1 MATAVK
7 TSEIEKAEAKEESV
21 SHLLQGDHVASKGM
35 QLSTSWSY
43 TQVPRE
49 QQQQGASSE
58 DDREDKRRQDTQLQG
73 WHLQSVQQN
82 DKNKSH
88 APGMTQN
95 AALETL
101 SHRNEAQRGGQPSV
115 LASAEMPFLVL
126 IPDTQPQPAAA
137 IQSRGVASPV
147 PVHFRMVND
156 SSGLEKGATMDSHQ
170 PQMQHSTQD
179 VTIQNGT
186 LSRQAQ
192 VGGADAH
199 QPTAQL
205 TIFYAGMVHVYD
217 DIPPSKAQA
226 IMLLAGSGNAW
237 SSNRINLPGRGATA
251 QLFSAPNPQLGP
263 STSVPPVAQAAK
275 AAMTG
280 LPWPVL
286 PKLASNVIP
295 RSPIAK
301 TVDVVKELPQA
312 RQASLARFLENRK
325 DRVRMK
331 AAPYRIMK
339 EGSSTPPCNKSPGPP
354 CSRPQTWSSSPALMV
369 GISHQNA
376 QATQLKGD
384 PSCTSSGSEPN
395 SPTRAPPTPPQQSIA
410 GDNIAG
416 SSSGGRDLERKPNS
430 TECQSE
436 SLLHKAS
443 QESGEAMVVDAS

>member
-1 MATAVK
+1 M
-7 TSEIEKAEAKEESV
+7 I
-21 SHLLQGDHVASKGM
+21 
-35 QLSTSWSY
+35 
-43 TQVPRE
+43 
-49 QQQQGASSE
+49 
-58 DDREDKRRQDTQLQG
+58 
-73 WHLQSVQQN
+73 
-82 DKNKSH
+82 
-88 APGMTQN
+88 QN

-101 SHRNEAQRGGQPSV
+101 SYRNEAQRGGQPSV
-115 LASAEMPFLVL
+115 LASPEMPFVVL
-126 IPDTQPQPAAA
+126 IPDTQPQPQVA
-137 IQSRGVASPV
+137 IQSKGVASPL
-147 PVHFRMVND
+147 PVHFRVVNA
-156 SSGLEKGATMDSHQ
+156 SSGLENGATMDSQQ

-179 VTIQNGT
+179 VTFQNGT
-186 LSRQAQ
+186 LPRQAQ
-192 VGGADAH
+192 VGAH
-199 QPTAQL
+199 RATAQL

-217 DIPPSKAQA
+217 DIPLNKAQA
-226 IMLLAGSGNAW
+226 IMLLAGSGNAR

-263 STSVPPVAQAAK
+263 STSVPPVAQAAT
-275 AAMTG
+275 AAMTD
-280 LPWPVL
+280 LSWPVL
-286 PKLASNVIP
+286 PKLAANVIP

-376 QATQLKGD
+376 QATQLKRD
-384 PSCTSSGSEPN
+384 PSCTPSGSEPN

-416 SSSGGRDLERKPNS
+416 SSSGSRDLERKPNS

>member
-7 TSEIEKAEAKEESV
+7 TSDIEKAEAKEESV

-43 TQVPRE
+43 TQVPR
-49 QQQQGASSE
+49 QQQQQEASSE
-58 DDREDKRRQDTQLQG
+58 DDKEDKRRQETLQG
-73 WHLQSVQQN
+73 WHLQSLQQN
-82 DKNKSH
+82 GKNKSQ

-101 SHRNEAQRGGQPSV
+101 SYRNEAQRGGQPSV
-115 LASAEMPFLVL
+115 LVSAEMPFLVL
-126 IPDTQPQPAAA
+126 IPDTQPQPPAA
-137 IQSRGVASPV
+137 IQSRGVASAL
-147 PVHFRMVND
+147 PVHFRVVNA
-156 SSGLEKGATMDSHQ
+156 SSGLENGATMDSQQ

-186 LSRQAQ
+186 LPRQAQ

-199 QPTAQL
+199 QATAQL

-217 DIPPSKAQA
+217 DIPLNKAQA
-226 IMLLAGSGNAW
+226 IMLLAGSGN
-237 SSNRINLPGRGATA
+237 RRNLPGRGATA

-263 STSVPPVAQAAK
+263 STSVPPVAQAAT

-280 LPWPVL
+280 LSWPVL
-286 PKLASNVIP
+286 PKLAANVIP

-331 AAPYRIMK
+331 AAPYRITK

-354 CSRPQTWSSSPALMV
+354 CSRPQTWSPSPALMV

-376 QATQLKGD
+376 QATQLKRD

-416 SSSGGRDLERKPNS
+416 SSSGSRDLERKPNS

-436 SLLHKAS
+436 SSLHKAS

>member
-43 TQVPRE
+43 TQVPRQ

-58 DDREDKRRQDTQLQG
+58 DDKEDKRRQETQLQG
-73 WHLQSVQQN
+73 WHLQSSQQSG
-82 DKNKSH
+82 KNKSQ
-88 APGMTQN
+88 ASGRTQN

-101 SHRNEAQRGGQPSV
+101 SYRNEAQRGGQPSV

-126 IPDTQPQPAAA
+126 IPDTQPQPPAA
-137 IQSRGVASPV
+137 IHSRGVASPL
-147 PVHFRMVND
+147 PVHFRVVNA
-156 SSGLEKGATMDSHQ
+156 SSGLENGATMDSQQ

-186 LSRQAQ
+186 LPRQAQ

-199 QPTAQL
+199 RATAQL

-217 DIPPSKAQA
+217 DIPLNKAQA

-251 QLFSAPNPQLGP
+251 QLFSGPNPQLGP
-263 STSVPPVAQAAK
+263 STSVPPVAQAAT

-280 LPWPVL
+280 LSWPVL
-286 PKLASNVIP
+286 PKLAANVIP

-325 DRVRMK
+325 DR
-331 AAPYRIMK
+331 YYI
-339 EGSSTPPCNKSPGPP
+339 
-354 CSRPQTWSSSPALMV
+354 
-369 GISHQNA
+369 GI
-376 QATQLKGD
+376 
-384 PSCTSSGSEPN
+384 
-395 SPTRAPPTPPQQSIA
+395 
-410 GDNIAG
+410 
-416 SSSGGRDLERKPNS
+416 
-430 TECQSE
+430 
-436 SLLHKAS
+436 
-443 QESGEAMVVDAS
+443 

>member
-7 TSEIEKAEAKEESV
+7 TSEIEKAEVKEESV
-21 SHLLQGDHVASKGM
+21 SHLLQGDHVASKGL

-43 TQVPRE
+43 TQVPR

-58 DDREDKRRQDTQLQG
+58 DNKEDKRRQETQLQG
-73 WHLQSVQQN
+73 WQLQSLQQN
-82 DKNKSH
+82 GKNKSQ
-88 APGMTQN
+88 APGMIQN

-101 SHRNEAQRGGQPSV
+101 SYRNEAQRGGQPSV
-115 LASAEMPFLVL
+115 LASPEMPFVVL
-126 IPDTQPQPAAA
+126 IPDTQPQPQVA
-137 IQSRGVASPV
+137 IQSKGVASPL
-147 PVHFRMVND
+147 PVHFRVVNA
-156 SSGLEKGATMDSHQ
+156 SSGLENGATMDSQQ

-179 VTIQNGT
+179 VTFQNGT
-186 LSRQAQ
+186 LPRQAQ
-192 VGGADAH
+192 VGAH
-199 QPTAQL
+199 RATAQL

-217 DIPPSKAQA
+217 DIPLNKAQA
-226 IMLLAGSGNAW
+226 IMLLAGSGNAR

-263 STSVPPVAQAAK
+263 STSVPPVAQAAT
-275 AAMTG
+275 AAMTD
-280 LPWPVL
+280 LSWPVL
-286 PKLASNVIP
+286 PKLAANVIP

-376 QATQLKGD
+376 QATQLKRD
-384 PSCTSSGSEPN
+384 PSCTPSGSEPN

-416 SSSGGRDLERKPNS
+416 SSSGSRDLERKPNS